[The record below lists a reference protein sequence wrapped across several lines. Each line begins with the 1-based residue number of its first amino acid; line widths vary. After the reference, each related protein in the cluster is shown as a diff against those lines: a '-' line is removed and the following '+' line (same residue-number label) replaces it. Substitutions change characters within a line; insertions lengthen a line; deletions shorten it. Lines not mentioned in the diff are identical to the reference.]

1 VPDRLY
7 FSCRLRGTGESQML
21 QQFGKLLG
29 VFPFSKLAKRGPA
42 LRIYAIQ
49 LVEPPLFERE
59 FPVETD
65 VDAMLDA
72 MRDFLRADCACE
84 IDTFWDLWQYDGDW
98 KLRPAPLTLACY
110 GPDFESEHGD
120 HLRIEFGR
128 DALFL
133 PNAGV
138 EGSLRMGQSNLKSL
152 LHLVGDLERVLD
164 IESRQVWSESGAN
177 FADVVRTALGSYN
190 VN

>member
-1 VPDRLY
+1 MPDRLY
-7 FSCRLRGTGESQML
+7 FSCSLRETGEAQML

-29 VFPFSKLAKRGPA
+29 VFPFSKLAKRGPVM
-42 LRIYAIQ
+42 RIYAME

-59 FPVETD
+59 F
-65 VDAMLDA
+65 LH
-72 MRDFLRADCACE
+72 ADCACE
-84 IDTFWDLWQYDGDW
+84 IDTFWDLWQYDGEW

-110 GPDFESEHGD
+110 GPEFESEHGD
-120 HLRIEFGR
+120 HLRIEFGL

-133 PNAGV
+133 PMPGV
-138 EGSLRMGQSNLKSL
+138 DGSLRMGQSNLRSL
-152 LHLVGDLERVLD
+152 LHLVKDLEETLD

-177 FADVVRTALGSYN
+177 FADVLRMALGTYN